1 MMPSKPGEN
10 KCNTCKYKF
19 SNRDCITTKCDYVYY
34 LDEIETKSD
43 VSLKINIQTNGEIIH
58 SYSDRDLSYF
68 LDDVINRC
76 YNHNCDNCP
85 IPHNDL
91 TCNTHKY
98 LTDTRLTHLTKPYFD
113 EDS

>member
-1 MMPSKPGEN
+1 MMPSKPGET

-19 SNRDCITTKCDYVYY
+19 SDRDCIMTKCDYVYY
-34 LDEIETKSD
+34 LDEVETKSD
-43 VSLKINIQTNGEIIH
+43 VSPKINIQTNGEIIH

-85 IPHNDL
+85 IPHNDF

-98 LTDTRLTHLTKPYFD
+98 LTDTRLTHLTRPYFD
-113 EDS
+113 EDD

>member
-1 MMPSKPGEN
+1 MMLSKPGET

-19 SNRDCITTKCDYVYY
+19 SDRDCITTKCDYVYY
-34 LDEIETKSD
+34 LDEIKTKSD
-43 VSLKINIQTNGEIIH
+43 APTKTNGQIIR

-68 LDDVINRC
+68 LEDVINRC
-76 YNHNCDNCP
+76 YNHNCDKCP

-91 TCNTHKY
+91 TCNAYKY